1 MKLKSSGLTEKEK
14 PYTDKIILKKL
25 TFENLANFFLKNF
38 FQGLV
43 IIGPIGLTIFVIW
56 YVVSSIDNIIPSV
69 AKEIPG
75 LVFISTILFTTL
87 LGFLG
92 NKFVLGKFFFDSMD
106 RLLEKTPGVKHIYT
120 PTKDVM
126 SSFVGDKKKFN
137 DPVWVK
143 TNENPEIWR
152 IGFLTQKEMA
162 DVEKHNYVAVYLPHS
177 YAISGWVI
185 VTEEKNIKPVV
196 GMTAATAMKFAVSGG
211 VAGFHSD
218 DNIFKA
224 PE

>member
-1 MKLKSSGLTEKEK
+1 MKK
-14 PYTDKIILKKL
+14 PTLESI
-25 TFENLANFFLKNF
+25 TNVFLKNF
-38 FQGLV
+38 FQGLI
-43 IIGPIGLTIFVIW
+43 IIGPIGLTIYVIW
-56 YVVSSIDNIIPSV
+56 SVITSIDNIIPSV
-69 AKEIPG
+69 AKQIPG
-75 LVFISTILFTTL
+75 LVFISVLLVTAL

-92 NKFVLGKFFFDSMD
+92 NKFVVGRCFVDSID
-106 RLLEKTPGVKHIYT
+106 RLLEKIPGIKHIYS

-162 DVEKHNYVAVYLPHS
+162 DVGKHNYVAVYLPHS

-185 VTEEKNIKPVV
+185 ITEEKNIKPVL
-196 GMTAATAMKFAVSGG
+196 GMSAATAMKFAVSGG

>member
-1 MKLKSSGLTEKEK
+1 MRPKSFSRTETNKA
-14 PYTDKIILKKL
+14 YTDNLLRKP
-25 TFENLANFFLKNF
+25 TFESVTNIFLKNF
-38 FQGLV
+38 FQGLL
-43 IIGPIGLTIFVIW
+43 IIGPIGLTIYVIYFVITS
-56 YVVSSIDNIIPSV
+56 VDSIIPSV
-69 AKEIPG
+69 AKVIPG
-75 LVFISTILFTTL
+75 LVFISIILATAV
-87 LGFLG
+87 LGYLG
-92 NKFVLGKFFFDSMD
+92 NKFVVGRFFVDAVD
-106 RLLEKTPGVKHIYT
+106 RLLEKTPGIKHIYS

-126 SSFVGDKKKFN
+126 SSFVGDKKKFS

-196 GMTAATAMKFAVSGG
+196 GMSAASAMKFAVSGG

-218 DNIFKA
+218 ENIFKA

>member
-1 MKLKSSGLTEKEK
+1 MKK
-14 PYTDKIILKKL
+14 PTLESI
-25 TFENLANFFLKNF
+25 TNFFLKNF
-38 FQGLV
+38 FQGLL
-43 IIGPIGLTIFVIW
+43 IIGPIGLTIFFFFFVITS
-56 YVVSSIDNIIPSV
+56 VDNIIPSV

-75 LVFISTILFTTL
+75 LVFVSTL
-87 LGFLG
+87 LVTALLGYLG
-92 NKFVLGKFFFDSMD
+92 NKFVVGRFFVDAIDS
-106 RLLEKTPGVKHIYT
+106 LLEKTPGIKHIYS

-137 DPVWVK
+137 NPVWVK

-152 IGFLTQKEMA
+152 IGFLTQKDMA
-162 DVEKHNYVAVYLPHS
+162 DVHKDNFVAVYLPHS

-218 DNIFKA
+218 DNVFKA